1 MNQKHI
7 DVINICLDAMLAFG
21 NEKSKADI
29 KEAKVAFREMVEKA
43 TPKPPT
49 EKVSPKY
56 PALGKMYYCECGVLF
71 TGWGNPEAET
81 NFCGNCGRKLKGE
94 SE

>member
-1 MNQKHI
+1 MNQKNI
-7 DVINICLDAMLAFG
+7 DVINICLDIMETFG

-43 TPKPPT
+43 TPRPPEYKVV
-49 EKVSPKY
+49 EKYK
-56 PALGKMYYCECGVLF
+56 ALGKNYWCECGVMF
-71 TGWGNPEAET
+71 VDFERNGTT
-81 NFCGNCGRKLKGE
+81 FCGNCGQKLKGE

>member
-43 TPKPPT
+43 TPKPPEYIDYDT
-49 EKVSPKY
+49 CYFKCGACGGEISWTGILEDHKY
-56 PALGKMYYCECGVLF
+56 CLECGQAIKWED
-71 TGWGNPEAET
+71 TP
-81 NFCGNCGRKLKGE
+81 
-94 SE
+94 

>member
-7 DVINICLDAMLAFG
+7 DVINICLDVMLAFE

-29 KEAKVAFREMVEKA
+29 KEAKVAFNEMAEKA

-49 EKVSPKY
+49 EKVNPKY
-56 PALGKMYYCECGVLF
+56 PALGKMYYCTCGVLF

-81 NFCGNCGRKLKGE
+81 NFCGNCGQKIKGDE
-94 SE
+94 